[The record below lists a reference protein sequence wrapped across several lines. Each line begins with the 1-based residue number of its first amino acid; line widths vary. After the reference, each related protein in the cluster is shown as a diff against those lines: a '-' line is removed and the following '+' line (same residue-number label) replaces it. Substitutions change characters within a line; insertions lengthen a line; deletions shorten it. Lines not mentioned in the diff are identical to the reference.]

1 MMFIGLNVSLSN
13 LNHNYYAIPNPITQ
27 QVLPVVASMVNGL
40 IFVLLASA
48 GFHFQERLSAV
59 SSNPTRVCVCIN
71 EAPNCNVTLYNV
83 TAYPG
88 ETFQIPIVAVGQ
100 RVGTVPFTVHSS
112 FISVTSSSP
121 PQMKPLQRTQHVR
134 KSCTRL
140 FYTIASSQQIEANMI
155 LTVEKLDK
163 QIIEYIFQY
172 PDKSQLPLV
181 LKDLHLYI
189 SD

>member
-27 QVLPVVASMVNGL
+27 QVLPVVASMVDGL

-100 RVGTVPFTVHSS
+100 RVGTVPFTVHSR

-134 KSCTRL
+134 KSCTHL
-140 FYTIASSQQIEANMI
+140 FYTIASSQQ
-155 LTVEKLDK
+155 T
-163 QIIEYIFQY
+163 
-172 PDKSQLPLV
+172 S
-181 LKDLHLYI
+181 
-189 SD
+189 